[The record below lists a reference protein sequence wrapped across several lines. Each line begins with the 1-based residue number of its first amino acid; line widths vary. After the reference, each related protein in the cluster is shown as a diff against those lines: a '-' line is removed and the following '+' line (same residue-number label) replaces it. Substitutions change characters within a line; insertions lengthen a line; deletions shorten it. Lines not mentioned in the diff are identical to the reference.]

1 MMIVFVYDTAKCCK
15 EEDDPAEAVMYFHPA
30 WVSLTQRLA
39 LAGQLMGVHHFL
51 TTSFSAPHCITLQ
64 GGKFVLKRFGQ
75 YVLAVGTD
83 RNIQDWILE
92 RRADI
97 LESLL
102 KFFHCDFAN
111 ILESLSNDRNRF
123 TEKLYQMFETY
134 LPILQHSANL
144 FSNIPVIKL
153 PKSASNIFLE
163 AMQVLQQC
171 QEINGILG
179 GALFYNNKIVSTQLG
194 ADLTKQIVITDPYR
208 IKAPADKIPTEF
220 HLPIGVQL
228 LQVYVER
235 KQFAKLLQEANNERY
250 YNSCLDV
257 VTKKILQRKN
267 VSKSSI
273 KEPPPTLGMKRDTSR
288 IFTVPE
294 EGELDSSNYPLVQ
307 QYVPSV
313 PLVPNHESPIR
324 RKQEIKLERSKAT
337 TITTN
342 PLTPSV
348 CATPLKDVDRVL
360 HENAMLICS
369 SESGGENDEHRSS
382 LKDNN
387 DDIPDV
393 VKEALRCKRL
403 NKLRNATSKEKLI
416 KKRESDRK
424 SVSLPDLTS
433 LIKPRLNDA
442 PRIYRL
448 ELDKIVFSEISPDD
462 RDVNSPERK
471 LASGRNKRHSRS
483 ITDPCF
489 PVFRYDGLPV
499 SQSLYEQY
507 VASHCEELRDDG
519 RNYKRHDD
527 SNNLQL
533 KNLSSNLTSLKMST
547 NNNSNVVT
555 NTCEERVKPSCPYD
569 KNKQE
574 TYKRSMSLPLKPL
587 NVVAEIHNGDDRRK
601 STSECGGGSSCEFP
615 QRRKL
620 DGLQLT
626 PLMSKLS
633 LLADERTSGFC
644 SRETTPSE
652 FRDFSGFSG
661 GAAATTAAATTIST
675 TNQFIRQKLESVE
688 KEESDGEDEL
698 DEDWIN
704 NKNESAACL
713 EKAELFL
720 CGYQNMVL
728 VLLMENG
735 TANNPELIHSLW
747 HTCVSTL
754 GKLESRLQQ
763 CLEPLPSTENKE
775 LYSILNVDSQW
786 DTVQRSGLWGVT
798 ELDIVSCLHDRFKQT
813 SSLTDIIV
821 RTEDTVVYGNQCG
834 GVEVF
839 YQQAVA
845 PSSFAALPTPA
856 DLMGIVALKAKRRL
870 ERDHGIVLL

>member
-39 LAGQLMGVHHFL
+39 LAGQLMGVYHFL
-51 TTSFSAPHCITLQ
+51 TTSFSAPRSITLQ
-64 GGKFVLKRFGQ
+64 GGKFMLKKFGQ

-92 RRADI
+92 RRADT

-102 KFFHCDFAN
+102 KFFHCDLAK
-111 ILESLSNDRNRF
+111 ILESLNNDRNRF

-144 FSNIPVIKL
+144 FSNIPIIKL

-163 AMQVLQQC
+163 SMQVLQHC
-171 QEINGILG
+171 QEINGVLG
-179 GALFYNNKIVSTQLG
+179 GALFYNNKVVSTQLD

-208 IKAPADKIPTEF
+208 IKAPAERISTEF

-228 LQVYVER
+228 LQVYIER
-235 KQFAKLLQEANNERY
+235 KQFTKLMQETNNERY
-250 YNSCLDV
+250 YNSCIDT
-257 VTKKILQRKN
+257 VTRKILQRKN
-267 VSKSSI
+267 MSKSGV
-273 KEPPPTLGMKRDTSR
+273 KEPLIMSGMKRDTSR

-294 EGELDSSNYPLVQ
+294 EGELDSTNYPPAP

-313 PLVPNHESPIR
+313 PLVGSHESPIR
-324 RKQEIKLERSKAT
+324 RKQEMKSERAKSTA
-337 TITTN
+337 IVN

-348 CATPLKDVDRVL
+348 CATPLKDVDRIL
-360 HENAMLICS
+360 LGNAMLICS
-369 SESGGENDEHRSS
+369 SESGGENDEHRSTS
-382 LKDNN
+382 KDND

-403 NKLRNATSKEKLI
+403 NKLRNTTSKEKLM
-416 KKRESDRK
+416 KRKDPDRK

-433 LIKPRLNDA
+433 SVKQHLNGIPRTYQ
-442 PRIYRL
+442 P
-448 ELDKIVFSEISPDD
+448 ELDQICKFSEASPDNLD
-462 RDVNSPERK
+462 SNSSRRT
-471 LASGRNKRHSRS
+471 LGRGKRHSRT
-483 ITDPCF
+483 ITDPCY
-489 PVFRYDGLPV
+489 PVFRSDGLPV

-507 VASHCEELRDDG
+507 VATHCEELCDDG
-519 RNYKRHDD
+519 NDGSVRGHRGDD
-527 SNNLQL
+527 GSFQL
-533 KNLSSNLTSLKMST
+533 RNLSSELTSIKFPA
-547 NNNSNVVT
+547 NSSAVAKD
-555 NTCEERVKPSCPYD
+555 ERAKPDHSYE
-569 KNKQE
+569 KSKQE

-587 NVVAEIHNGDDRRK
+587 NVVTEVQNSDDWRK
-601 STSECGGGSSCEFP
+601 STSECGGSSYDFP

-652 FRDFSGFSG
+652 FRDLSGFSG
-661 GAAATTAAATTIST
+661 GITTTTTTTTTT
-675 TNQFIRQKLESVE
+675 TNQLIRQKLESVE
-688 KEESDGEDEL
+688 KETSDGEDEL

-704 NKNESAACL
+704 KDDSAACL
-713 EKAELFL
+713 EKTELFL

-735 TANNPELIHSLW
+735 TANNPDLIHALW
-747 HTCVSTL
+747 RTCVSTL
-754 GKLESRLQQ
+754 DKLESRLQQ

-775 LYSILNVDSQW
+775 LYSILSVDPQW
-786 DTVQRSGLWGVT
+786 DTVQRFGLWGVT
-798 ELDIVSCLHDRFKQT
+798 ELDIVSCLHDRFT
-813 SSLTDIIV
+813 RANSLTDIIV

-845 PSSFAALPTPA
+845 PGAFAALPTPT